1 MNTQSIFGVGHGC
14 GEKHSLWQ
22 DINNVWLGV
31 KKIPPCARNCPDNNV
46 SAIGFSLNRLG
57 RKTAK

>member
-1 MNTQSIFGVGHGC
+1 MNTQSIFGIGHGC

-22 DINNVWLGV
+22 DINNVCLGV
-31 KKIPPCARNCPDNNV
+31 KKIPPYARNCPDNNA
-46 SAIGFSLNRLG
+46 SAIGLSLNRLG